1 MQLNNEDLK
10 ALKEMVRDEGK
21 NADDAVRFALAHQG
35 VDSVQSY
42 LGRGR
47 HFKDLT
53 DKALKEKFVE
63 IIRKWALHVED
74 LTIRT
79 MAADVVAEHELR
91 GLLLPVELVSGE
103 MKTIRRET
111 VRLFRD
117 LPETRQQEIAAE
129 IASGYKSAH
138 KHCH

>member
-1 MQLNNEDLK
+1 VQLNNEDLE
-10 ALKEMVRDEGK
+10 ALKEIVRDEGK
-21 NADDAVRFALAHQG
+21 NADNAIRFALAHQG
-35 VDSVQSY
+35 ADSVQSY

-47 HFKDLT
+47 HFEDLT
-53 DKALKEKFVE
+53 EQALNEKFVE

-74 LTIRT
+74 LAIRT

-91 GLLLPVELVSGE
+91 GVLLPVEVSGE
-103 MKTIRRET
+103 MKMIGRET

-129 IASGYKSAH
+129 IGSEYKSAQ
-138 KHCH
+138 KHRH

>member
-1 MQLNNEDLK
+1 M
-10 ALKEMVRDEGK
+10 KERMVSGLRSHTKEQI
-21 NADDAVRFALAHQG
+21 AF
-35 VDSVQSY
+35 SPIS
-42 LGRGR
+42 GRGR

-74 LTIRT
+74 FRIRT
-79 MAADVVAEHELR
+79 MAGDVVAEHELR

-103 MKTIRRET
+103 MKTIGGET

-117 LPETRQQEIAAE
+117 LPEPRQQEIAAE
-129 IASGYKSAH
+129 IASDYKSAQKRRH
-138 KHCH
+138 